1 MKISMAHL
9 LFPIAVIIFF
19 ILLMGCGTYTPQKVA
34 SHIVAVTLEGDTIL
48 VPIDRIRPNMYHSY
62 YPVYSNY
69 NYYRN
74 MYHSYYPVYS
84 NYNYYRPYYG
94 QNNYQFRYSDN
105 RGFSSGNSGNSG
117 GSGGTNNKP
126 KPVTTVPD
134 VVIRPSAET
143 LLKGK
148 K

>member
-1 MKISMAHL
+1 MKNKFIMLIYPIIIMLFMFML
-9 LFPIAVIIFF
+9 L
-19 ILLMGCGTYTPQKVA
+19 GCGNYVKPKIA

-69 NYYRN
+69 NYYR
-74 MYHSYYPVYS
+74 
-84 NYNYYRPYYG
+84 PYYG

-105 RGFSSGNSGNSG
+105 RGFSSGNSSGSG